1 MLCISYSLQHQYQKN
16 SITHM
21 CIVSYHINGCHRRDH
36 CIPSSYFV
44 CASIVGSLNSARI
57 LCIAM
62 PPKMLDPPHGKKR
75 LEMKSAAKILQE
87 SKTAKS
93 LQLRK
98 NELKQEIQKLAVQR
112 KAAQRKARN
121 LKKKA
126 AKIDASELMQMVM
139 MKAFV
144 LNKASDETS
153 NSASSSSE
161 EWVPVNAQAAM
172 DRIFDLSVAGG
183 DTSLAAFVKNASTNT
198 VPPNGE

>member
-1 MLCISYSLQHQYQKN
+1 M
-16 SITHM
+16 
-21 CIVSYHINGCHRRDH
+21 
-36 CIPSSYFV
+36 
-44 CASIVGSLNSARI
+44 A
-57 LCIAM
+57 
-62 PPKMLDPPHGKKR
+62 PKLLDPPHGKKR
-75 LEMKSAAKILQE
+75 LEMKTAAKILEE

-121 LKKKA
+121 FKKKA

-144 LNKASDETS
+144 LNKASGESS
-153 NSASSSSE
+153 NGASSSSE

-183 DTSLAAFVKNASTNT
+183 DTSLAAFVKSATTNKD
-198 VPPNGE
+198 PEDGA